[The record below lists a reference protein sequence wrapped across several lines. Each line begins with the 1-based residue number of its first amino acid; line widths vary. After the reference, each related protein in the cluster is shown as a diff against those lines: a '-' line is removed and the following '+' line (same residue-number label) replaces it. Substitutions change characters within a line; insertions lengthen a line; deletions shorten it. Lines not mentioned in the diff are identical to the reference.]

1 MPFSKMVVQLDGKS
15 DEEVEVLWLFSER
28 QSIEV
33 LTTQALA
40 KKNPG
45 EQAAGAQ
52 WRCPC
57 RRTAEYRLDIR
68 LQFVKGEETKMSAP
82 APQLR
87 RRIES
92 VAALKKEATALAQ
105 VTFEWLWVT
114 GVRVLDTLQVIL
126 GKGKNSNVRC
136 NPKSAS
142 VQSRSKHQHS

>member
-1 MPFSKMVVQLDGKS
+1 MPLSKMVVQLDGKS
-15 DEEVEVLWLFSER
+15 DEEFEVLWPFSER

-33 LTTQALA
+33 LTTQ
-40 KKNPG
+40 KPG

-52 WRCPC
+52 RRCPC
-57 RRTAEYRLDIR
+57 SRTAEYRLDIR
-68 LQFVKGEETKMSAP
+68 LHFVKGEETKMSAP

-114 GVRVLDTLQVIL
+114 GVRVL
-126 GKGKNSNVRC
+126 GR
-136 NPKSAS
+136 
-142 VQSRSKHQHS
+142 